1 MIEFIYIVWFY
12 IVWVKIEIVLKLVL
26 LGLSFW
32 YVGSDNDVISY
43 VFVGEFCFCLCLVFV
58 WFLCILIIILYKYV
72 KYYVYVDR

>member
-43 VFVGEFCFCLCLVFV
+43 VFVGEFCFCLCLCDFCVY
-58 WFLCILIIILYKYV
+58 WLLYCIGM
-72 KYYVYVDR
+72 